1 MKYLKTIRD
10 YSCTFFHRRIVK
22 PRSSASCT
30 VKHLWNYI
38 DVHLFKNWTD
48 STGGSR

>member
-1 MKYLKTIRD
+1 MKYLKQFGIILD
-10 YSCTFFHRRIVK
+10 TFFHRRIVK
-22 PRSSASCT
+22 PRSSTSCA